1 MFYKKDIDGYIETSK
16 INEKYG
22 KSGLILGLI
31 AIFIALAIILPLSFI
46 YGVDISRIIEK
57 FQGDNPWNYVIALI
71 IFVIAVILNIIIHE
85 LIHGL
90 FFKLFA
96 PKEKLNFGITFG
108 SAYCGMANVYLKKIP
123 TIIISLAPFII
134 LGALYITPIFFITD
148 EFYYLLNLI
157 LLAFH
162 VGGSISDIYFV
173 FLLIFKFK
181 GDILINDIGPTQT
194 IYKRKDDLNV

>member
-1 MFYKKDIDGYIETSK
+1 MFYKKDIDDYIEVSR

-57 FQGDNPWNYVIALI
+57 FQGDNPWNYIIALI
-71 IFVIAVILNIIIHE
+71 IFVIIIVLNIIVHE

-108 SAYCGMANVYLKKIP
+108 SAYCGMPNVYLKRIP

-134 LGALYITPIFFITD
+134 LGALYIIPIFFMTD

-173 FLLIFKFK
+173 ILLMFKFK

-194 IYKRKDDLNV
+194 IYQRKDDLNV